1 MKKMSKIC
9 SLLLMVPVLGAG
21 SLLAGCGKDKASKDQ
36 IIKTYNAMIQSTQKA
51 NADLDKAVNNEI
63 FTYSKNANALDKKT
77 YDYLQVANDNGAN
90 VNFEVE
96 LGILDVNDSNN
107 KADEETVLYNLYDH
121 LNTVYGSLL
130 DASNRYFYYYQ
141 DDLLNSET
149 NIDGKALKPLLEKT
163 EKLSSA
169 VKSFYA
175 NLKDRQ
181 DLAEFLSSD
190 TQVMSSKL
198 KTFNSSYVN
207 LINANFE
214 FNIEFC
220 NVHNKYVLKDDMAI
234 KGTAE
239 RLAREA
245 ALKYAYGYF
254 LDNIKP
260 YQHNNLCD
268 TADFLNVPNKDKETF
283 YKNDEFSKL
292 FDFKVEASYTNND
305 IGYLKVLDDAG
316 SWKYRGVED
325 LSNTLYSELST
336 KFETLR
342 QVVDRF
348 DVFLKLYKDN
358 ASKFDMYS
366 YNELRTGDADST
378 LYSSLQDFK
387 NSLSAEQ
394 TARLEVIENF
404 TSYDMEVLLSVLNDI
419 LVGTGYTGA

>member
-1 MKKMSKIC
+1 
-9 SLLLMVPVLGAG
+9 
-21 SLLAGCGKDKASKDQ
+21 
-36 IIKTYNAMIQSTQKA
+36 MIR
-51 NADLDKAVNNEI
+51 N
-63 FTYSKNANALDKKT
+63 
-77 YDYLQVANDNGAN
+77 
-90 VNFEVE
+90 
-96 LGILDVNDSNN
+96 
-107 KADEETVLYNLYDH
+107 LYKLYDH

-130 DASNRYFYYYQ
+130 DASNDYFYHYQ

-163 EKLSSA
+163 QKLSSA
-169 VKSFYA
+169 VKSFYS

-181 DLAEFLSSD
+181 DLAEFLSTD
-190 TQVMSSKL
+190 TQVMTSKL
-198 KTFNSSYVN
+198 KTFNSVYVN

-214 FNIEFC
+214 FNIAFC
-220 NVHNKYVLKDDMAI
+220 NVHNKYVLKDDMAL
-234 KGTAE
+234 KDTAE

-268 TADFLNVPNKDKETF
+268 TVDFRDLIVDDEDNSEYLGEESKNILGNSGLSETF

-292 FDFKVEASYTNND
+292 FNFSVSDSETNNGK
-305 IGYLKVLDDAG
+305 GYLKVLDDAG
-316 SWKYRGVED
+316 SWKYRGA
-325 LSNTLYSELST
+325 SEESEELKT

-378 LYSSLQDFK
+378 LYSDLGEFER
-387 NSLSAEQ
+387 SLSAEE
-394 TARLEVIENF
+394 TAHLEVIKNF
-404 TSYDMEVLLSVLNDI
+404 TNYDMEVLLSALNEM